1 MITYRVTYY
10 NRAIDHTATF
20 LGKARSLESA
30 REAEQLFI
38 DTRNANGADFDLVSV
53 VKA

>member
-10 NRAIDHTATF
+10 NREIDHTATF

-38 DTRNANGADFDLVSV
+38 DTRNKNGKDFILVSV
-53 VKA
+53 EAA